1 MYQKYQTEA
10 LVLGSRE
17 YGEADKV
24 FALYTPD
31 FGRVA
36 ARASSVR
43 SQSSK
48 MRYALQNYSRVSVAL
63 VRGKR
68 GWRLAGAHSV
78 QNATGDLHNISAFGR
93 ISELVLRLV
102 QGEEANP
109 YLFAVLSEA
118 HQALMSAEAESSVW
132 ATIEVVCV
140 ARALYALG
148 YLSTEALETTLFA
161 HTAYTGEHLSEAE
174 VLHDKLLSSINKA
187 IAETQL

>member
-24 FALYTPD
+24 FSLYTPD
-31 FGRVA
+31 FGLVR
-36 ARASSVR
+36 ARGTSVR

-48 MRYALQNYSRVSVAL
+48 MRYAMQNYARVHVSL
-63 VRGKR
+63 VRGKK
-68 GWRLAGAHSV
+68 GWRLAGAQSV
-78 QNATGDLHNISAFGR
+78 QQAAGGLHNISAFGR
-93 ISELVLRLV
+93 IAELVLRLV

-118 HQALMSAEAESSVW
+118 HQALMSAEAASSVW